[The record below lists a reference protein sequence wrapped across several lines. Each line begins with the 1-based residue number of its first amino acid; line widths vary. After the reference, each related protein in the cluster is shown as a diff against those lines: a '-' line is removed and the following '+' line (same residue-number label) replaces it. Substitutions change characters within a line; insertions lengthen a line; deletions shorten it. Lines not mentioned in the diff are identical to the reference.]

1 MGKLR
6 GIRSLTQPP
15 GLVSGRS
22 KLHTNVSITLV
33 TLHYAGLHCGI
44 YKLGS
49 AFQRGEIGRTKQRLQ
64 ICQSITKMAS
74 TVRSRLKI
82 GGSKWILS
90 GVQGIY

>member
-6 GIRSLTQPP
+6 GIRSLTQHP

-22 KLHTNVSITLV
+22 KLQRNVSITLI

-44 YKLGS
+44 QELGS
-49 AFQRGEIGRTKQRLQ
+49 ASQRWENRKNQAKTPDLSKYYKVAG
-64 ICQSITKMAS
+64 

-90 GVQGIY
+90 GV